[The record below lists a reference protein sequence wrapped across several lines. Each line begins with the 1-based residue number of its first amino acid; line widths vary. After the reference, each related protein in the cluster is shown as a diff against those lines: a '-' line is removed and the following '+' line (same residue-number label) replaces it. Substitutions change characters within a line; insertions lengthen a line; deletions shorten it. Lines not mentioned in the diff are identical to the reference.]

1 MNAFIDF
8 IMGPMVWIS
17 FSIFILGVLF
27 RFYQWIRL
35 TREREQFIFTHFS
48 FTYGFRS
55 VLAWLI
61 PFFPK
66 STRIHP
72 VFYTISYL
80 FHLLIFLVPIFLL
93 AHVTLL
99 EESMQWSWITLSDP
113 LADGLTLFIIGA
125 LIFFSLRRL
134 LVPEVKFLTRA
145 SDFLFIGLVA
155 LPFVTGF
162 LASQQVFAYQWMT
175 ILHILSGEL
184 MIILIPFTRFSHM
197 LTAPFTRAYTG
208 SEFGKVRHARDW

>member
-17 FSIFILGVLF
+17 FSIFLLGVLF

-35 TREREQFIFTHFS
+35 TRERERFIFTHFS

-99 EESMQWSWITLSDP
+99 EESMQWSWVTLSDP
-113 LADGLTLFIIGA
+113 LADSLTLFIIGA

-134 LVPEVKFLTRA
+134 VVPEVKFLTRA

-155 LPFVTGF
+155 LPFITGF
-162 LASQQVFAYQWMT
+162 LASQQIFAYQWMT

>member
-35 TREREQFIFTHFS
+35 TRERERFIFTHFS

-197 LTAPFTRAYTG
+197 LAAPFTRAYTG

>member
-17 FSIFILGVLF
+17 FSIFFLGVLF

-35 TREREQFIFTHFS
+35 TREKERFIFTHFS

-134 LVPEVKFLTRA
+134 VVPEVKFLTRA

-155 LPFVTGF
+155 LPFITGF
-162 LASQQVFAYQWMT
+162 LASQQIFAYQWMT

>member
-17 FSIFILGVLF
+17 FSIFLLGVLF

-35 TREREQFIFTHFS
+35 TRERERFIFTHFS

-72 VFYTISYL
+72 FFYTISYL

-125 LIFFSLRRL
+125 LIFFSIRRL
-134 LVPEVKFLTRA
+134 VVPEVKFLTRA

-155 LPFVTGF
+155 LPFITGF

-175 ILHILSGEL
+175 VIHILSGEL

-197 LTAPFTRAYTG
+197 LAAPFTRAYTG

>member
-35 TREREQFIFTHFS
+35 TRERERFIFTHFS

-175 ILHILSGEL
+175 VIHILSGEL

-197 LTAPFTRAYTG
+197 LAAPFTRAYTG